1 LLLVALLNLLE
12 VLSQVNERIVLVIL
26 TRDIGAETAE
36 AVQLLL
42 DFLGRN
48 LDV

>member
-26 TRDIGAETAE
+26 TGDVGAETAE

-42 DFLGRN
+42 NFFSGN
-48 LDV
+48 LNV